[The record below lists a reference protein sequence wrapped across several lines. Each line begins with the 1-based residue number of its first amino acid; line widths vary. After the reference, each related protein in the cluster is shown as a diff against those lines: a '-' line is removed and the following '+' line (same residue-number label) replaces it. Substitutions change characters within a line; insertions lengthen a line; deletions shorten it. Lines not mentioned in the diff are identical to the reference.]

1 MDKNDCGCSSKGRL
15 RIHVESLCMKQVRIM
30 VQEENNYRDFYT
42 VHLTQGQGNLNID
55 TIADG
60 YLKIETNID
69 DKYVIYEPSNIIL
82 FSKNN
87 YIHKLNIVD
96 RRKKSD

>member
-1 MDKNDCGCSSKGRL
+1 MDREDCGCLAKGRL
-15 RIHVESLCMKQVRIM
+15 RIHVESKLMKQVRIM
-30 VQEENNYRDFYT
+30 IQEENNYRDFYT
-42 VHLTQGQGNLNID
+42 IYIKDGHGNILIDNI
-55 TIADG
+55 AEG
-60 YLKIETNID
+60 YLKIETNMD